1 MPRIH
6 DDVWTNESLRA
17 PNEVAAGHERRPQ
30 RRQSTPWSKPHSG
43 TLAGSPAEVQLQLV
57 RYDGLAGE
65 ALQLQGIEHVLERH
79 DGLVGA

>member
-1 MPRIH
+1 MFDRCKG
-6 DDVWTNESLRA
+6 WTCGNESLRA
-17 PNEVAAGHERRPQ
+17 PTKLRPARTPAA
-30 RRQSTPWSKPHSG
+30 STAKHPWSSPIQA
-43 TLAGSPAEVQLQLV
+43 TLAGLPIEVQLQLV